1 MNPED
6 FIQKVEEHGGFGSIK
21 LSPHMRFRAG
31 QRRLDW
37 ESLKDKIR
45 NGEIA
50 DVEINRNPNQSIPFT
65 EAVIMFITVNDQ
77 NLTVPMYFLENGTM
91 KAVTVMRE

>member
-1 MNPED
+1 MNLDD
-6 FIQKVEEHGGFGSIK
+6 FKEKIEEHGGFQSVK

-37 ESLKDKIR
+37 PKIKEEIR
-45 NGEIA
+45 NGRIE
-50 DVEINRNPNQSIPFT
+50 DVEENRKPNSSIPY
-65 EAVIMFITVNDQ
+65 EDAYVMFIIVDGQ
-77 NLTVPMYFLENGTM
+77 NLTVPMYFLENGAM